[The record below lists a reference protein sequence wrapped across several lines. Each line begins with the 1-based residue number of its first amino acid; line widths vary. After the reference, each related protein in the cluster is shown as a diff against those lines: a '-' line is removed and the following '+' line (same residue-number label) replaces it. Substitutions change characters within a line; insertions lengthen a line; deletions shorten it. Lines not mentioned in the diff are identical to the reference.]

1 MPASS
6 KRGAT
11 RVEDRGE
18 GGANHANCVTTAH
31 LAQRN
36 LARTL
41 RPRIARG
48 GVTRFTDEERLSRHR
63 AAERLADI
71 AYALTVGGTLEV
83 RAGGDRIRVPVPE
96 KVLLTRGTGP
106 RATASS
112 SRSG

>member
-6 KRGAT
+6 QRGAT

-31 LAQRN
+31 LARRN

-48 GVTRFTDEERLSRHR
+48 GVTRFLF
-63 AAERLADI
+63 AGLQNLAI
-71 AYALTVGGTLEV
+71 ASM
-83 RAGGDRIRVPVPE
+83 PVPMRW
-96 KVLLTRGTGP
+96 V
-106 RATASS
+106 
-112 SRSG
+112 